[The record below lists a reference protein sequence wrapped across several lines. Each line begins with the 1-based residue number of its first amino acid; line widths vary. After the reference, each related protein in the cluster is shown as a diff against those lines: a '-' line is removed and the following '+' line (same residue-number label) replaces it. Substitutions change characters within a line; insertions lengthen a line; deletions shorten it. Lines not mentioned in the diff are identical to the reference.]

1 MSPRDLSLALWQVR
15 YEQRAFW
22 RNPKAAFFTFAFPI
36 MLVCFF
42 GALGADAQDFVPG
55 LLSYGI
61 AMSTYSNLAI
71 SFAILRDDGII
82 KRVQGTPLPWWTYLA
97 GRIGSTTINAAAM
110 SVLALGLAV
119 VAFGVD
125 LPLSALPAIAAT
137 LLPAVAA
144 FTALGIGMVRYIPNA
159 DAGPAVTTFTILP
172 LSFISG
178 VFAPTDGEPGWLLSV
193 ARAFPLQPLGDG
205 LRSAFASD
213 GLVRADLLTLLAW
226 CGIGAILSVRFLR
239 SLREQA

>member
-97 GRIGSTTINAAAM
+97 GRVGSTTVNAALM
-110 SVLALGLAV
+110 SAVALGLAI
-119 VAFGVD
+119 GG
-125 LPLSALPAIAAT
+125 SAASGSSTPKASTARASAIALISAALIVVEPT
-137 LLPAVAA
+137 RPA
-144 FTALGIGMVRYIPNA
+144 R
-159 DAGPAVTTFTILP
+159 
-172 LSFISG
+172 
-178 VFAPTDGEPGWLLSV
+178 
-193 ARAFPLQPLGDG
+193 
-205 LRSAFASD
+205 
-213 GLVRADLLTLLAW
+213 
-226 CGIGAILSVRFLR
+226 
-239 SLREQA
+239 